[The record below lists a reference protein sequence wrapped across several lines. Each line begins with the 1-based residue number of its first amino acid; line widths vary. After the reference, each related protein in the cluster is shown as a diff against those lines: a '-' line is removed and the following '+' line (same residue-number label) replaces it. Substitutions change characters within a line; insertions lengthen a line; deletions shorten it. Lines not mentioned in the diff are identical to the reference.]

1 MELPQLIELLKRNAE
16 YAVTFDSEGN
26 KEAAIYYYLETV
38 AQINIAK
45 NLNKE
50 NAVDLSAFLSK
61 AKEYS
66 SRAETLK
73 TEAHQAAI
81 DSAKRAQTASGE
93 FERAKFCLV
102 EALELDEGNQEDE
115 AVELYTKA
123 VELCIKAKKEN
134 SDESVNSIKKR

>member
-38 AQINIAK
+38 AQINFAK
-45 NLNKE
+45 NLNKDD
-50 NAVDLSAFLSK
+50 AVDLSAFLSK

-73 TEAHQAAI
+73 TFLN
-81 DSAKRAQTASGE
+81 T
-93 FERAKFCLV
+93 
-102 EALELDEGNQEDE
+102 QE
-115 AVELYTKA
+115 
-123 VELCIKAKKEN
+123 EN
-134 SDESVNSIKKR
+134 SKQSTSNSPTKNGATAGKTRKV